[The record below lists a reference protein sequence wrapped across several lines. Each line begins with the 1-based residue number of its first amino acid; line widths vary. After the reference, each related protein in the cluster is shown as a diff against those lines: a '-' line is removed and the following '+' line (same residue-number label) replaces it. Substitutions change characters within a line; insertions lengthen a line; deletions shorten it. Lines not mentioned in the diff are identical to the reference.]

1 MKRLYTLTMLALV
14 AMLPAAAQQLFTTS
28 FETESDFKAWKVFDV
43 NADGSTWQFS
53 ADNDPGSRCYYNY
66 NGSNNGNDWLISP
79 AISPTADGNVLIR
92 YHFKGS
98 SYGEAFKVFSGNAQ
112 TVEAMT
118 NQLADHP
125 IVHNDEYSNYVILP
139 VKAGVPFYLGFYC
152 YSTADR
158 FRLYLRDV
166 IVESADNLVDLS
178 LTEIV
183 TPCTGW
189 GLTNKE
195 EVSVKIKNTGMET
208 VTTFPVTI
216 SVNGKEALSETVSK
230 TLNAGEEFKYIFKG
244 TLDLSTPR
252 ALYEV
257 TATVSHPD
265 DIETANNTK
274 TVQVRHRAPAT
285 VPYSTG
291 FEPDEDNSA
300 IKTFN
305 LNNDS
310 GDWSVEVGSFWI
322 NLARTGY
329 GYLGYNYDKEH
340 AADDWVILE
349 PINVEPGYYVV
360 RFWYSG
366 DDNHNERFAM
376 YWGNEQLPDKMTNK
390 VVEYNP
396 FARGAY
402 EESINIVHFDKAQT
416 VCFGFYA
423 FSDPDENWITI
434 DDFSVERI
442 DDPNSVDICA
452 EKFIA
457 PASAYIPTISYKDVT
472 VSARNVGIVEKSVV
486 ANLYIDDIM
495 AATQQVTFAAQQAK
509 DITFKDA
516 IASLAKGKH
525 TLKCELVCDGDT
537 KPENNVLTLEVK
549 ALGDP
554 DIFYDFEDG
563 KIPQGF
569 AFHNE
574 GDNSLAPGAIEE
586 FGETGWAVQS
596 FYQEHAL
603 LGKNF
608 LGASTFM
615 TSGAADRYCI
625 LPRVKVES
633 EDACF
638 VWTSGVMSATFA
650 ESYDIKASDSSD
662 PLYIGWY
669 DRLTSIALSQESRF
683 NDGVSLGKYFGKD
696 IYIAIRLT
704 SAKGDAVMFDN
715 LSIFGCSASA
725 GIADVTVDNDSNA
738 PIEYYNINGVRVN
751 NDNLAPGIYI
761 RRQGSKTTKVAIR

>member
-1 MKRLYTLTMLALV
+1 MLALA
-14 AMLPAAAQQLFTTS
+14 AMHPAAAQQLFTTS
-28 FETESDFKAWKVFDV
+28 FETESDFNAWKVYDV
-43 NADGSTWQFS
+43 NADGSTWIFS
-53 ADNDPGSRCYYNY
+53 AENDAGKRCYYNY
-66 NGSNNGNDWLISP
+66 NSSNDGNDWIISP
-79 AISPTADGNVLIR
+79 AITPTADGNVLIR
-92 YHFKGS
+92 YNYNGS
-98 SYGEAFKVFSGNAQ
+98 SYGEAMKVFSGNAQ

-118 NQLADHP
+118 NQLADYP
-125 IVHNDEYSNYVILP
+125 IVHNEGYSNFVILP
-139 VKAGVPFYLGFYC
+139 VKAGVPFHIGFYC
-152 YSTADR
+152 YSKADR
-158 FRLYLRDV
+158 FRLYLSQV
-166 IVESADNLVDLS
+166 TAEMADKIVDLS

-183 TPCTGW
+183 TPTTGW
-189 GLTNKE
+189 NLTDKE
-195 EVSVKIKNTGMET
+195 EVSVKVKNTGVDA
-208 VTTFPVTI
+208 VTSFPVSI
-216 SVNGKEALSETVSK
+216 SVNGKEVLSETVNT
-230 TLNAGEEFKYIFKG
+230 TLKAGEEIKHTFKG

-265 DIETANNTK
+265 DIETANNSK
-274 TVQVRHRAPAT
+274 TAQIRHRAPAT

-305 LNNDS
+305 VNNDS
-310 GDWSVEVGSFWI
+310 GDWGVEVGSLWL

-329 GYLGYNYDKEH
+329 GYLGYNYDKVN
-340 AADDWVILE
+340 AADDWIILE

-402 EESINIVHFDKAQT
+402 EESINIIKFDKAQT

-434 DDFSVERI
+434 DDFSIERI
-442 DDPNSVDICA
+442 DDPNNVDVLI
-452 EKFIA
+452 EKFTA
-457 PASAYIPTISYKDVT
+457 PTTYIPTISYKDVT
-472 VSARNVGIVEKSVV
+472 VSARNVGIVDKTIT
-486 ANLYIDDIM
+486 ANLYIDDVLAQKKDI
-495 AATQQVTFAAQQAK
+495 TFAAQQAK
-509 DITFKDA
+509 AITFENA

-537 KPENNVLTLEVK
+537 KPDNNTLTLEIN

-554 DIFYDFEDG
+554 NITYNFEDG

-569 AFHNE
+569 TFHDE
-574 GDNSLAPGAIEE
+574 GDNALAPGAIEE
-586 FGETGWAVQS
+586 FGETGWAVQA
-596 FYQEHAL
+596 FYEPHAL
-603 LGKNF
+603 LGKKY
-608 LGASTFM
+608 LGASTYM

-625 LPRVKVES
+625 LPRIKVES

-638 VWTSGVMSATFA
+638 VWSSGVMSEKFA
-650 ESYDIKASDSSD
+650 ESYDIKASDSED

-669 DRLTSIALSQESRF
+669 DRLTSISLSQQVRF
-683 NDGVSLGKYFGKD
+683 NDGVSLGKYAGKD

-704 SAKGDAVMFDN
+704 SPNGDAVMFDN
-715 LSIFGCSASA
+715 MSLYGCSASA
-725 GIADVTVDNDSNA
+725 GITDVTIDNDNNA
-738 PIEYYNINGVRVN
+738 PVEYYNLNGVRVN
-751 NDNLAPGIYI
+751 ANDLTSGIYV
-761 RRQGSKTTKVAIR
+761 RRQGSKVSKVAIR

>member
-1 MKRLYTLTMLALV
+1 MLALV

-79 AISPTADGNVLIR
+79 AITPTADGNVIIR
-92 YHFKGS
+92 YHYKGS
-98 SYGEAFKVFSGNAQ
+98 SYGESFKVFSGNAQ

-118 NQLADHP
+118 NQLADYP
-125 IVHNDEYSNYVILP
+125 IVHGDEYGNFVILP
-139 VKAGVPFYLGFYC
+139 VKGGEPFHIGFYC

-166 IVESADNLVDLS
+166 SVEAADKLLDLS

-183 TPCTGW
+183 TPTTGW
-189 GLTNKE
+189 YLTDKE
-195 EVSVKIKNTGMET
+195 EVSVKIKNIGMDA
-208 VTTFPVTI
+208 VTSFPVTI
-216 SVNGKEALSETVSK
+216 SVNGKEVLSETVTK
-230 TLNAGEEFKYIFKG
+230 ALNAGEEFKYIFKG

-265 DIETANNTK
+265 DIEAANNSK
-274 TVQVRHRAPAT
+274 TVKVRHRAPAT

-291 FEPDEDNSA
+291 FEPTEDNSG

-310 GDWSVEVGSFWI
+310 GDWGVEVGSFWI

-340 AADDWVILE
+340 AADDWIILE
-349 PINVEPGYYVV
+349 PINIEPGYYVV

-366 DDNHNERFAM
+366 DDNHNERLGF

-416 VCFGFYA
+416 VYFGFYA

-472 VSARNVGIVEKSVV
+472 VSARNVGLVDKTIL
-486 ANLYIDDIM
+486 ANLYIDDAL
-495 AATQQVTFAAQQAK
+495 AAKQYVSFAAQQNK
-509 DITFKDA
+509 QITFEGA
-516 IASLAKGKH
+516 LASLTKGKH

-574 GDNSLAPGAIEE
+574 GDYSLAPGAIEE

-662 PLYIGWY
+662 PLYIGWD
-669 DRLTSIALSQESRF
+669 DRLTSIALSQRST
-683 NDGVSLGKYFGKD
+683 G
-696 IYIAIRLT
+696 
-704 SAKGDAVMFDN
+704 
-715 LSIFGCSASA
+715 
-725 GIADVTVDNDSNA
+725 
-738 PIEYYNINGVRVN
+738 
-751 NDNLAPGIYI
+751 
-761 RRQGSKTTKVAIR
+761 

>member
-1 MKRLYTLTMLALV
+1 MLALV
-14 AMLPAAAQQLFTTS
+14 VMLPAAAQQLFTTS

-79 AISPTADGNVLIR
+79 AITPTADGNVIIR
-92 YHFKGS
+92 YHYKGS
-98 SYGEAFKVFSGNAQ
+98 SYGESFKVFSGNAQ

-118 NQLADHP
+118 NQLADYP
-125 IVHNDEYSNYVILP
+125 IVHGDEYGSFVVLP
-139 VKAGVPFYLGFYC
+139 VKGGEPFHIGFYC

-166 IVESADNLVDLS
+166 SVEAADNLVDLS

-183 TPCTGW
+183 TPATGW
-189 GLTNKE
+189 YLTDKE
-195 EVSVKIKNTGMET
+195 EVSVKIKNTGMDA
-208 VTTFPVTI
+208 VTSFPVTI
-216 SVNGKEALSETVSK
+216 SVNGKEALSETVTK

-265 DIETANNTK
+265 DIEAANNSK
-274 TVQVRHRAPAT
+274 TVKVRHRAPAT

-291 FEPDEDNSA
+291 FEPTEDNSG

-310 GDWSVEVGSFWI
+310 GDWGVEVGSFWV

-340 AADDWVILE
+340 AADDWIILE

-366 DDNHNERFAM
+366 DDNHNERLGF
-376 YWGNEQLPDKMTNK
+376 YWGNEQLPEKMTNK

-402 EESINIVHFDKAQT
+402 EESINIIKFDKTQT
-416 VCFGFYA
+416 IYFGFYA

-434 DDFSVERI
+434 DDFSIERI

-472 VSARNVGIVEKSVV
+472 VSARNVGLVDKTIL
-486 ANLYIDDIM
+486 ANLYIDDAL
-495 AATQQVTFAAQQAK
+495 AAKQYVSFAAQQ
-509 DITFKDA
+509 
-516 IASLAKGKH
+516 H
-525 TLKCELVCDGDT
+525 
-537 KPENNVLTLEVK
+537 
-549 ALGDP
+549 
-554 DIFYDFEDG
+554 
-563 KIPQGF
+563 
-569 AFHNE
+569 
-574 GDNSLAPGAIEE
+574 
-586 FGETGWAVQS
+586 
-596 FYQEHAL
+596 
-603 LGKNF
+603 
-608 LGASTFM
+608 
-615 TSGAADRYCI
+615 
-625 LPRVKVES
+625 
-633 EDACF
+633 
-638 VWTSGVMSATFA
+638 
-650 ESYDIKASDSSD
+650 
-662 PLYIGWY
+662 
-669 DRLTSIALSQESRF
+669 SR
-683 NDGVSLGKYFGKD
+683 
-696 IYIAIRLT
+696 
-704 SAKGDAVMFDN
+704 
-715 LSIFGCSASA
+715 
-725 GIADVTVDNDSNA
+725 
-738 PIEYYNINGVRVN
+738 P
-751 NDNLAPGIYI
+751 
-761 RRQGSKTTKVAIR
+761 

>member
-1 MKRLYTLTMLALV
+1 MKRLYSITLLAL
-14 AMLPAAAQQLFTTS
+14 ATILPAAAQQLFTTS
-28 FETESDFKAWKVFDV
+28 FETESDFNAWKVYDI
-43 NADGSTWQFS
+43 NADGSTWKFS
-53 ADNDPGSRCYYNY
+53 AENEAGKRCYYNY
-66 NGSNNGNDWLISP
+66 SSSNDGNDWFISP
-79 AISPTADGNVLIR
+79 AITPTADGNVLVR
-92 YHFKGS
+92 YHYNGS
-98 SYGEAFKVFSGNAQ
+98 SYGEAMKVFSGNAQ

-118 NQLADHP
+118 NQLADYP
-125 IVHNDEYSNYVILP
+125 TIHNDGYSNYVLVP
-139 VKAGVPFYLGFYC
+139 VKAGVPFHIGFYC
-152 YSTADR
+152 YSKADR
-158 FRLYLRDV
+158 FRLYLSGV
-166 IVESADNLVDLS
+166 SAEMADKIVDLS

-183 TPCTGW
+183 TPTTDW
-189 GLTNKE
+189 NLTNHEKA
-195 EVSVKIKNTGMET
+195 SVKIKNTGIDA
-208 VTTFPVTI
+208 VTSFAVSI
-216 SVNGKEALSETVSK
+216 NINGKDVLSETVTK
-230 TLNAGEEFKYIFKG
+230 VLNAGEEYKYIFNG

-252 ALYEV
+252 ALYEI

-265 DIETANNTK
+265 DIEAANNTK
-274 TVQVRHRAPAT
+274 TIQVRHRAPAT

-291 FEPDEDNSA
+291 FEPDEDNSG
-300 IKTFN
+300 IVSFN

-310 GDWSVEVGSFWI
+310 GDWGVEVGSFWI
-322 NLARTGY
+322 NLARNGY

-340 AADDWVILE
+340 AADDWIILE

-376 YWGNEQLPDKMTNK
+376 YWGNEQIPDKMTNK

-402 EESINIVHFDKAQT
+402 EESINIIKFDKAQT

-434 DDFSVERI
+434 DDFSIERI

-452 EKFIA
+452 EKFVA
-457 PASAYIPTISYKDVT
+457 PAGAYIPTLSYKDVT
-472 VSARNVGIVEKSVV
+472 ISARNVGIVAKNVT
-486 ANLYIDDIM
+486 ANLYIDDAL
-495 AATQQVTFAAQQAK
+495 AATQNVSFAAQQVK
-509 DITFKDA
+509 QITFEGVLT
-516 IASLAKGKH
+516 SLAKGKH
-525 TLKCELVCDGDT
+525 TVKCELICEGDT
-537 KPENNVLTLEVK
+537 KPDNNIIALEVN
-549 ALGDP
+549 ALGNP

-569 AFHNE
+569 TFHNE
-574 GDNSLAPGAIEE
+574 GDNALAPEAIEE
-586 FGETGWAVQS
+586 FGETGWAVQA
-596 FYQEHAL
+596 FYQEHRL
-603 LGKNF
+603 LGKNY
-608 LGASTFM
+608 LGASTYM

-638 VWTSGVMSATFA
+638 VWSSGVMNASFA
-650 ESYDIKASDSSD
+650 ESYDIKVSDSSD

-669 DRLTSIALSQESRF
+669 DRLTSVSLSKESRF

-738 PIEYYNINGVRVN
+738 PVEYYNINGVRVSV
-751 NDNLAPGIYI
+751 DNLTPGIYI
-761 RRQGSKTTKVAIR
+761 RRQGSNTVKVVIR

>member
-1 MKRLYTLTMLALV
+1 MLALV

-79 AISPTADGNVLIR
+79 AITPTADGNVIIR
-92 YHFKGS
+92 YHYKGS
-98 SYGEAFKVFSGNAQ
+98 SYGESFKVFSGNAQ

-118 NQLADHP
+118 NQLADYP
-125 IVHNDEYSNYVILP
+125 IVHGDEYGNFVILP
-139 VKAGVPFYLGFYC
+139 VKGGEPFHIGFYC

-166 IVESADNLVDLS
+166 SVEAADKLLDLS

-183 TPCTGW
+183 TPTTGW
-189 GLTNKE
+189 YLTDKE
-195 EVSVKIKNTGMET
+195 EVSVKIKNIGMDA
-208 VTTFPVTI
+208 VTSFPVTI
-216 SVNGKEALSETVSK
+216 NFNGKEVLTETVTK
-230 TLNAGEEFKYIFKG
+230 ALNAGEEFKYIFKG

-265 DIETANNTK
+265 DIEAANNSK
-274 TVQVRHRAPAT
+274 TVKVRHRAPAT

-291 FEPDEDNSA
+291 FEPTEDNSG

-310 GDWSVEVGSFWI
+310 GDWGVEVGSFWI

-340 AADDWVILE
+340 AADDWIILE
-349 PINVEPGYYVV
+349 PINIEPGYYVV

-366 DDNHNERFAM
+366 DDNHNERLGF

-416 VCFGFYA
+416 VYFGFYA

-472 VSARNVGIVEKSVV
+472 VSARNVGLVDKTIL
-486 ANLYIDDIM
+486 ANLYIDDAL
-495 AATQQVTFAAQQAK
+495 AAKQYVSFAAQQNK
-509 DITFKDA
+509 QITFEGA
-516 IASLAKGKH
+516 LASLTKGKH

-537 KPENNVLTLEVK
+537 KHYARGP
-549 ALGDP
+549 
-554 DIFYDFEDG
+554 Y
-563 KIPQGF
+563 
-569 AFHNE
+569 
-574 GDNSLAPGAIEE
+574 
-586 FGETGWAVQS
+586 ETCV
-596 FYQEHAL
+596 FRFDL
-603 LGKNF
+603 
-608 LGASTFM
+608 
-615 TSGAADRYCI
+615 
-625 LPRVKVES
+625 
-633 EDACF
+633 DA
-638 VWTSGVMSATFA
+638 
-650 ESYDIKASDSSD
+650 
-662 PLYIGWY
+662 
-669 DRLTSIALSQESRF
+669 RQ
-683 NDGVSLGKYFGKD
+683 
-696 IYIAIRLT
+696 
-704 SAKGDAVMFDN
+704 DAVAVHPPPRQQDHQ
-715 LSIFGCSASA
+715 GCHPLK
-725 GIADVTVDNDSNA
+725 IRSN
-738 PIEYYNINGVRVN
+738 V
-751 NDNLAPGIYI
+751 
-761 RRQGSKTTKVAIR
+761 